1 MEKLGASVKTRR
13 LCRKAVL
20 TNATYKTFP
29 SLVSSSVYT
38 AIFREETS
46 CYLDFAALTPIHT
59 ARPENRRSRVVKNT
73 IKLVKF
79 ALGQFNERP

>member
-1 MEKLGASVKTRR
+1 MEKLGTSVKTRR
-13 LCRKAVL
+13 FCRKAAL

-29 SLVSSSVYT
+29 SLVASSVYT

-46 CYLDFAALTPIHT
+46 CYLDFGADPDTHCPPRIDA
-59 ARPENRRSRVVKNT
+59 RVVKNT

-79 ALGQFNERP
+79 ALEQFNEGS